1 LRHAADSA
9 VESAPRER
17 RDRSGLPCAVRISK
31 EKLVNGIEKRIVKL
45 GGLALMYVLASPVL
59 LVQWVKRLRKELA
72 AIDVIRSG
80 VLECPYCAFSNPL
93 NRMATC
99 SRCRATEPSSVL
111 RCSFCK
117 ATFKTITC
125 DQCSATLRVV

>member
-1 LRHAADSA
+1 MNA
-9 VESAPRER
+9 
-17 RDRSGLPCAVRISK
+17 
-31 EKLVNGIEKRIVKL
+31 IEKATVRGCALI
-45 GGLALMYVLASPVL
+45 LMYVLASPIL
-59 LVQWVKRLRKELA
+59 LVRWVRTLRKEFA
-72 AIDVIRSG
+72 AIARIRTG
-80 VLECPYCAFSNPL
+80 VMECPYCNFENPL

-125 DQCSATLRVV
+125 DRCSATLRMV

>member
-1 LRHAADSA
+1 MEKQVLRLL
-9 VESAPRER
+9 
-17 RDRSGLPCAVRISK
+17 GL
-31 EKLVNGIEKRIVKL
+31 L
-45 GGLALMYVLASPVL
+45 LMYVFASPVL
-59 LVQWVKRLRKELA
+59 LVQWVQKLRKELA
-72 AIDVIRSG
+72 AIGRIRTG
-80 VLECPYCAFSNPL
+80 TLECPYCQFSNPL

-99 SRCRATEPSSVL
+99 GRCRATEPSSVL